1 MGVALVLASLF
12 GPFGLLYAS
21 VTGGIVMMVVYTIVA
36 IFTLGF
42 GLFFVW
48 PIPIIWAAIAIN
60 KEREQQARV
69 ANQTAVGAPVG
80 GPQGH
85 NTLESQRQD
94 AEPSKEV

>member
-1 MGVALVLASLF
+1 MGVALVLAALF

-21 VTGGIVMMVVYTIVA
+21 VTGGIIMLIVYTIVA

-42 GLFFVW
+42 GLFFIW

-69 ANQTAVGAPVG
+69 ANQTAVGANVG
-80 GPQGH
+80 EPKAQD
-85 NTLESQRQD
+85 TLNDQHQD
-94 AEPSKEV
+94 AEPSKQA